1 MVEQLDLEPGAAGG
15 RAKTSELLDPGVG
28 ERDAQAADLTPV
40 WRRVA
45 LLLQPAEGRNRIQG
59 EPDPVRRAAD
69 LAHEPGR
76 LRRRGGGERGVLLEE
91 EDVADAGLGEPIG
104 NRAADRAAAHDH
116 DLGVAKLA
124 HLAAPRVLLPN
135 VRAL

>member
-1 MVEQLDLEPGAAGG
+1 MA
-15 RAKTSELLDPGVG
+15 S
-28 ERDAQAADLTPV
+28 LT
-40 WRRVA
+40 RSA
-45 LLLQPAEGRNRIQG
+45 
-59 EPDPVRRAAD
+59 RAAD

-76 LRRRGGGERGVLLEE
+76 LRRRRGGERGVLLEQ

-104 NRAADRAAAHDH
+104 DRAADRAAAHDH